1 MNYVKREIKT
11 ENQVNKEFSTR
22 MNTANNQSSMVPQA
36 GACETTFGSSVETAI
51 EIDVTS
57 TTKVLERT
65 FMFAT
70 LFYIIYLINNKK

>member
-1 MNYVKREIKT
+1 MTPKV
-11 ENQVNKEFSTR
+11 
-22 MNTANNQSSMVPQA
+22 
-36 GACETTFGSSVETAI
+36 GACETAFGSSVVTAI

-70 LFYIIYLINNKK
+70 LFYIIHLINNKKQNLDDVSVNRSKQ

>member
-1 MNYVKREIKT
+1 MKNY
-11 ENQVNKEFSTR
+11 NFCST
-22 MNTANNQSSMVPQA
+22 ALKA
-36 GACETTFGSSVETAI
+36 GAYETAFGSSVETAI

-70 LFYIIYLINNKK
+70 LFYVIHLINNKK